1 MHERRRL
8 GPDHFWTPFS
18 KKLQNT
24 TGRGAIFKGGGGGGG
39 GGGGANLRENYGIFA
54 KVK

>member
-8 GPDHFWTPFS
+8 GPDHFWTPFG

-24 TGRGAIFKGGGGGGG
+24 TGRGAIFKGGGT
-39 GGGGANLRENYGIFA
+39 NLRENYGIFA
-54 KVK
+54 EEK

>member
-24 TGRGAIFKGGGGGGG
+24 TGRGAIFKGGGGGG
-39 GGGGANLRENYGIFA
+39 NLRENYGIFA